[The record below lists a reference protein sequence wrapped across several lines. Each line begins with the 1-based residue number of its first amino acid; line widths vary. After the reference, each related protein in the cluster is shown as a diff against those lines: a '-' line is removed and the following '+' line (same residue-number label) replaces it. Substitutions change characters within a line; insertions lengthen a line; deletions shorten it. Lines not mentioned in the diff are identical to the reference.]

1 MATITIT
8 IPDAIVNRVLDGM
21 VPVIPLNAQ
30 GQPVGTKAQVAKTM
44 LIDYMK
50 TTVRNTEADAA
61 RAVAQADVDTDISF
75 S

>member
-1 MATITIT
+1 MATISIT
-8 IPDAIVNRVLDGM
+8 IPDAIMQRVLDGM
-21 VPVIPLNAQ
+21 VPVPPQGLTQAQ
-30 GQPVGTKAQVAKTM
+30 AAKAM
-44 LIDYMK
+44 LISYMK